1 MDREQDIHF
10 VYENGVLR
18 PEEPVNLPEG
28 TRGVAH
34 IRTSID
40 AGKDDAAERAAWTKA
55 QEAALAA
62 AWDDDEDAVY
72 DKM

>member
-1 MDREQDIHF
+1 MDRELDIHF

-28 TRGVAH
+28 TRGTAH
-34 IRTSID
+34 IRTDPPALATPEDS
-40 AGKDDAAERAAWTKA
+40 GAWLKA
-55 QEAALAA
+55 QESAFAR

-72 DKM
+72 DTL

>member
-10 VYENGVLR
+10 VFENGVLR

-34 IRTSID
+34 IRASD
-40 AGKDDAAERAAWTKA
+40 PGSVPQSEDSGAWLKA
-55 QEAALAA
+55 QEASFAR
-62 AWDDDEDAVY
+62 AWDDDADAVY
-72 DKM
+72 DRM

>member
-34 IRTSID
+34 IKTSD
-40 AGKDDAAERAAWTKA
+40 AGSAPQSDDSGAWLKA
-55 QEAALAA
+55 QEASFAQ
-62 AWDDDEDAVY
+62 AWDDDEDAIY

>member
-18 PEEPVNLPEG
+18 PEEPVDLPDG
-28 TRGVAH
+28 TRGIAH
-34 IRTSID
+34 IRTSIPD
-40 AGKDDAAERAAWTKA
+40 SSPRDGDSGAWDKA
-55 QEAALAA
+55 QEAAFAA
-62 AWDDDEDAVY
+62 AWDNDEDAVY